1 MHKKLHHPDRNML
14 RMTCFHAVAVLI
26 LAACSIT
33 AFGQT
38 SQRLGDGEDAEIG
51 QKASFQALA
60 SAAKFAP
67 ATTKAIIPNAKTEFV
82 NGKSGTVAMVDATAF
97 VHENG
102 SPVTGPIE
110 FTMTEINTKAG
121 LILGNLPTVSDGKPL
136 YSGGVVYLEAT
147 SEGKPLKLAPGK
159 TIELQF
165 EEKDP
170 NMILFGGV
178 QDTNGA
184 MNWVP
189 MVAPGAPANTNN
201 SFEFRTN
208 QKSGDFGKGAP
219 AYDDRFTYDDADLLA
234 KITPMTEM
242 GTIDNQNQRFSKTRT
257 FASQYILKM
266 LKEQYPCVGSER
278 LDVRIEFSRQ
288 GKPTRIQVTGAD
300 EPCFQK
306 AVVEIVSRLPWTSID
321 GHRAVT
327 VQLNIKLPS
336 KGGQN
341 ETSFV
346 SMADNPSIQLDETTR
361 NAVRQLNQT
370 QARRIEETRIRNFA
384 RDAMHATDLGWIN
397 CDAFVRNSDF
407 VDIEATIVGA
417 PPGTSVFLLFDSLRA
432 VLPCKSGSNGK
443 AEFIRVPKGMSAKII
458 ALSSNP
464 ATGISFGQLGVHTE
478 QGKAGK
484 LEMQRVSEQE
494 LVQKLEAL

>member
-1 MHKKLHHPDRNML
+1 
-14 RMTCFHAVAVLI
+14 
-26 LAACSIT
+26 
-33 AFGQT
+33 
-38 SQRLGDGEDAEIG
+38 
-51 QKASFQALA
+51 
-60 SAAKFAP
+60 
-67 ATTKAIIPNAKTEFV
+67 
-82 NGKSGTVAMVDATAF
+82 
-97 VHENG
+97 
-102 SPVTGPIE
+102 
-110 FTMTEINTKAG
+110 
-121 LILGNLPTVSDGKPL
+121 
-136 YSGGVVYLEAT
+136 
-147 SEGKPLKLAPGK
+147 
-159 TIELQF
+159 
-165 EEKDP
+165 
-170 NMILFGGV
+170 
-178 QDTNGA
+178 
-184 MNWVP
+184 
-189 MVAPGAPANTNN
+189 
-201 SFEFRTN
+201 
-208 QKSGDFGKGAP
+208 
-219 AYDDRFTYDDADLLA
+219 
-234 KITPMTEM
+234 
-242 GTIDNQNQRFSKTRT
+242 
-257 FASQYILKM
+257 M

-300 EPCFQK
+300 ETCFQK
-306 AVVEIVSRLPWTSID
+306 AVVEIVSRMPWTSID

-327 VQLNIKLPS
+327 VQLNLKLPS
-336 KGGQN
+336 KGGQS

-346 SMADNPSIQLDETTR
+346 SMADNPSIPLDETTR
-361 NAVRQLNQT
+361 NAIRQLNQT
-370 QARRIEETRIRNFA
+370 QARRIEETRILNFA

-464 ATGISFGQLGVHTE
+464 ATGISFGQLGVQTE